1 MQDRTPVYAF
11 GEWRLDAAQ
20 RLLFRRDTLVP
31 LPPKVLETLLVL
43 VEQHG
48 RIVEKEELLSRLWP
62 GTFVEEGNVL
72 RNVSTLRKALGDGDA
87 EDASRYIET
96 IPKRGYRFVAPVE
109 LIEPQMSAAA
119 APIPPPLRSRKIL
132 LALTALGVVLLASGW
147 LAWRWLF
154 LPVPAERVVLA
165 VLPFENLSGDP
176 AHEYLSDGLTEE
188 MITQLAGLN
197 PDRISVIAR
206 TSSMKYKGARKSVQE
221 IGRELGVDYVLE
233 GSLRREGVHVRVS
246 AQLIR
251 VSDQIHLWA
260 RSFDRDLGGTVNV
273 QEDVAD
279 SITGQVH
286 VALGHSVQA
295 APRRR
300 PVTPEAFD
308 AYLKGRF
315 EWNKR
320 TPAGLLKGLE
330 HFNEALAKDPNYAA
344 AHAGIADSYN
354 LLANYAV
361 LSPADG
367 FPRAQQ
373 AARKALALDETMADA
388 HASLGFAA
396 FHFDYDWPGA
406 ERAYRRAIELNPSY
420 SAAHQWYA
428 ELLACLGRYDEALA
442 QALRARELDPLSLT
456 PRINIGRTHWLGR
469 RFDRAISEM
478 HAVLKQDPNH
488 AWANVYLAMSLSE
501 TGQHAE
507 AMMAAEKTKP
517 LSGGHPGFL
526 FAFCHARAGRVTEAR
541 EVLSYW
547 KARRKQANVD
557 PVFLAGIH
565 AALGEEQQGLDLLE
579 QAVAERSL
587 FVPYVATQ
595 AWLDPLR
602 SSPRFRILL
611 ERLKLPA
618 QPAFPGK

>member
-1 MQDRTPVYAF
+1 M
-11 GEWRLDAAQ
+11 L
-20 RLLFRRDTLVP
+20 
-31 LPPKVLETLLVL
+31 
-43 VEQHG
+43 
-48 RIVEKEELLSRLWP
+48 I
-62 GTFVEEGNVL
+62 
-72 RNVSTLRKALGDGDA
+72 ALA
-87 EDASRYIET
+87 
-96 IPKRGYRFVAPVE
+96 
-109 LIEPQMSAAA
+109 
-119 APIPPPLRSRKIL
+119 
-132 LALTALGVVLLASGW
+132 ALGVVLLAGGW
-147 LAWRWLF
+147 FTWQWLF
-154 LPVPAERVVLA
+154 PVSRTGPVVLA

-188 MITQLAGLN
+188 MITQLAALN

-221 IGRELGVDYVLE
+221 IGRELGVNYVLE
-233 GSLRREGVHVRVS
+233 GSLRREGVRVRVS

-260 RSFDRDLGGTVNV
+260 RSYDRDLGGFVNV

-279 SITGQVH
+279 SIAGQIH

-361 LSPADG
+361 LAPTDG
-367 FPRAQQ
+367 FPRAQE

-396 FHFDYDWPGA
+396 FHFDYDWAGA
-406 ERAYRRAIELNPSY
+406 ERAYQRAIELNPSY
-420 SAAHQWYA
+420 AAAHQWYA
-428 ELLACLGRYDEALA
+428 ELLGCLGRYEESLA
-442 QALRARELDPLSLT
+442 AARRARELDPLSLT
-456 PRINIGRTHWLGR
+456 PRINTGRTHWLGR

-478 HAVLKQDPNH
+478 REVLAQDPSH
-488 AWANVYLAMSLSE
+488 GWANIYLAISLSE

-507 AMMAAEKTKP
+507 AMMAAEKTK
-517 LSGGHPGFL
+517 SISDGRPGFL
-526 FAFCHARAGRVTEAR
+526 FAYCHARAGRPTEAR
-541 EVLSYW
+541 QVLSYW
-547 KARRKQANVD
+547 EARRKQANVD

-565 AALGEEQQGLDLLE
+565 AALGEEQQGLELLE
-579 QAVAERSL
+579 QAVAEQSL
-587 FVPYVATQ
+587 FVPYLATHP
-595 AWLDPLR
+595 WLDPLR
-602 SSPRFRILL
+602 SSPRFRTLL
-611 ERLKLPA
+611 ARLKLPA
-618 QPAFPGK
+618 QTAPPGK